1 MGLICYSVASI
12 KPAMLYY
19 NEMKM
24 MLKPLLP
31 ALFLASPL
39 CAEVP
44 KVVTDIAPV
53 QGLVASVMGDLG
65 TPELLVPQ
73 GASPHDHALS
83 PSEARNLQ
91 DADLVVWIGAELSP
105 GIGRKIDAIAGS
117 AAALALFDA
126 EVTAHLATR
135 DEALFEHDH
144 DDADDGHA
152 HEEHAHEHHD
162 HDHDHDHDDHDHDD
176 HGHEGHSDAH
186 HDDDDHAAD
195 AHGHAHGPEDP
206 HVWLSPANARAWL
219 GVIADALAEADR
231 ENAGVYRANAEAAQ
245 AEIDAAVTTARA
257 QLDAAQDR
265 RFVVFHDA
273 YQYFED
279 TFGLNVLGAIQLSDA
294 TAPSP
299 ARLSE
304 LRDAIAETGATCVF
318 AEPQFDSRLI
328 DAVTEGT
335 EVKVAELDPLGMALE
350 PGAGFYPALIGDL
363 ATRISDC
370 AAD

>member
-12 KPAMLYY
+12 KPEMLYY
-19 NEMKM
+19 NEMKT

-39 CAEVP
+39 FAEVP

-117 AAALALFDA
+117 AAELALFDA

-144 DDADDGHA
+144 DHADDGHA
-152 HEEHAHEHHD
+152 HEEHAHE
-162 HDHDHDHDDHDHDD
+162 DHDHDDHDHDD
-176 HGHEGHSDAH
+176 HDHEGHSDTH
-186 HDDDDHAAD
+186 NDDDDHAAA
-195 AHGHAHGPEDP
+195 AHGHDHGPEDP

-231 ENAGVYRANAEAAQ
+231 ENAGAYRANAEAAQ
-245 AEIDAAVTTARA
+245 AAIDAAVTTARA
-257 QLDAAQDR
+257 QLDATQES

>member
-1 MGLICYSVASI
+1 M
-12 KPAMLYY
+12 
-19 NEMKM
+19 
-24 MLKPLLP
+24 
-31 ALFLASPL
+31 
-39 CAEVP
+39 
-44 KVVTDIAPV
+44 
-53 QGLVASVMGDLG
+53 
-65 TPELLVPQ
+65 
-73 GASPHDHALS
+73 
-83 PSEARNLQ
+83 
-91 DADLVVWIGAELSP
+91 
-105 GIGRKIDAIAGS
+105 
-117 AAALALFDA
+117 
-126 EVTAHLATR
+126 
-135 DEALFEHDH
+135 
-144 DDADDGHA
+144 
-152 HEEHAHEHHD
+152 
-162 HDHDHDHDDHDHDD
+162 
-176 HGHEGHSDAH
+176 
-186 HDDDDHAAD
+186 
-195 AHGHAHGPEDP
+195 
-206 HVWLSPANARAWL
+206 
-219 GVIADALAEADR
+219 IADALAEADR
-231 ENAGVYRANAEAAQ
+231 ENAGAYRANAEAAQ

-257 QLDAAQDR
+257 QLDAAQDS

-335 EVKVAELDPLGMALE
+335 EVKIAELDPLGMALE